1 MIRLIDNNET
11 LTKLTENLPQCHYT
25 DNILYLAAVYGVDT
39 RFCEFYDADGS
50 LICIFESASAIV
62 SDLPNA
68 NYEEIAMFI
77 SGCNLINAPHT
88 FCENILPYLSGFENV
103 PVDFQTSR
111 ISAPVTS
118 DLNASPSLQTVFDI
132 VSSGFSDIDFSL
144 WYTDA
149 SHKIRHNLAKCYTYK
164 NCASVTASNFNN
176 GIFLSQVSTLP
187 EHRKKGYAKEM
198 LHEVASLYDGK
209 TIYLIAEHS
218 KRPFYK
224 SSGFEITG
232 IAGRLRRIEK

>member
-1 MIRLIDNNET
+1 MIRLIDDYKN
-11 LTKLTENLPQCHYT
+11 LIKLTENLPQCHYT
-25 DNILYLAAVYGVDT
+25 DNILYLAKVYGVDT
-39 RFCEFYDADGS
+39 RFCEFYDADSS
-50 LICIFESASAIV
+50 LIC
-62 SDLPNA
+62 
-68 NYEEIAMFI
+68 
-77 SGCNLINAPHT
+77 
-88 FCENILPYLSGFENV
+88 ILPYLSGFENV

-111 ISAPVTS
+111 ISTPVTS
-118 DLNASPSLQTVFDI
+118 DLNVSPSLQTVFDI

-149 SHKIRHNLAKCYTYK
+149 SHKIRHSLAKCYTYK

-176 GIFLSQVSTLP
+176 SIFLSQVSTLP